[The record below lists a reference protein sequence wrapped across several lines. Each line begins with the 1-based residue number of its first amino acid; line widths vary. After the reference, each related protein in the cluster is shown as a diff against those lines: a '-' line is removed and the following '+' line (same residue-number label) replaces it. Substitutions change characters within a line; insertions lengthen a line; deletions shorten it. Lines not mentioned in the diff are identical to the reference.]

1 MSGRALRR
9 LPVLALARYIG
20 NGLETSACVAFDDCA
35 TSKNLMNGAKQVGNN
50 GQNLNL
56 AERSRLNQTSRVGGA
71 DVLEWLDGMKTVL
84 QDSKAEVQRLL

>member
-20 NGLETSACVAFDDCA
+20 SGLETSPSAAFDDCA
-35 TSKNLMNGAKQVGNN
+35 TWKSLVNGVKQVGNS
-50 GQNLNL
+50 LNI
-56 AERSRLNQTSRVGGA
+56 AERSKLNQASRVGGA
-71 DVLEWLDGMKTVL
+71 DVLEWLEGMKMVL